1 MPSLLS
7 SVRQGRQEGRAAKDE
22 TIINATIEIITLFTA
37 HRSGSVDDCIRSH
50 KPLDFS
56 CKFSFGWNS
65 LIIPRSCSSSR
76 FRLSTIQQQSNV
88 VAGRGRRF
96 VCWLFQVVRYSLPS
110 SSCRPQQTS
119 FVGFFHSNSNSV
131 LFFLLSDRKK
141 GRVFL
146 FTFGCPRGKTV
157 LTVATAGSV
166 FGVQHKCKWFWLF
179 LPLVILDMAESA
191 WPDTA
196 ATMRSFLFLKRFKFA
211 ALWETT
217 ISVKEEEENVNK
229 NKEKVAHND
238 NVGQRRA
245 IHHPSSDR
253 PSRVAQTQTPVHRM

>member
-7 SVRQGRQEGRAAKDE
+7 SVRQGRQEGRAAIDE

-56 CKFSFGWNS
+56 CKFSSGWNS

-131 LFFLLSDRKK
+131 LFFFTFWPQKRARFFVHFRLSERKDCFDRSDRRKCYWS
-141 GRVFL
+141 
-146 FTFGCPRGKTV
+146 TTQ
-157 LTVATAGSV
+157 
-166 FGVQHKCKWFWLF
+166 VQVI
-179 LPLVILDMAESA
+179 LVIPSFGHFGHGRISVAGHCCNDAVV
-191 WPDTA
+191 
-196 ATMRSFLFLKRFKFA
+196 SFL
-211 ALWETT
+211 
-217 ISVKEEEENVNK
+217 
-229 NKEKVAHND
+229 EKIQVRRSLRND
-238 NVGQRRA
+238 NFCKRR
-245 IHHPSSDR
+245 R
-253 PSRVAQTQTPVHRM
+253 RKRE